1 MMSDPATIAKKREK
15 TELILSNVYNLPS
28 IPKVMMEVS
37 ELLAKPTTTTAELS
51 KVISQDQGLVTKI
64 LSIANSPLYGLPRK
78 VSTIEF
84 AILILGYGD
93 IKNIVTALSMIESF
107 KIKSDKNLDQKKF
120 WAHSVITGVAAKRV
134 AEDLGYRIGG
144 EAFIA
149 GLLHDLGITVIH
161 KFFHTAFE
169 QICKDVETNGWT
181 YYEAELENLGLTHR
195 EIGKF
200 LAEKWNLPPSL
211 VDTVLNHE
219 TPEKATENRV
229 LTAVVHLADYM
240 TNRLG
245 IGDFA
250 WDKDLQIEKS
260 VLEIFKI
267 QDEVQLDKFIEDYK
281 DIFVKQYE
289 SLKIT

>member
-1 MMSDPATIAKKREK
+1 MASDPATIAKKREK

-134 AEDLGYRIGG
+134 SEDLGFRIGG

-169 QICKDVETNGWT
+169 QICKDVETNNMT
-181 YYEAELENLGLTHR
+181 YNEAELENLGLTHR

-200 LAEKWNLPPSL
+200 LAEKWNLPPAL

-219 TPEKATENRV
+219 TPDNATENRI

-240 TNRLG
+240 TNKLG
-245 IGDFA
+245 IGDFE
-250 WDKDLQIEKS
+250 WDKDLQIQPS

-267 QDEVQLDKFIEDYK
+267 QDEVQLDKFIEDYR

-289 SLKIT
+289 SLKIA

>member
-1 MMSDPATIAKKREK
+1 MASDPATIAKKREK

-134 AEDLGYRIGG
+134 SEDLGFRIGG

-169 QICKDVETNGWT
+169 QICKDVETNNMT
-181 YYEAELENLGLTHR
+181 YNEAELENLGLTHR

-200 LAEKWNLPPSL
+200 LAEKWNLPPAL

-219 TPEKATENRV
+219 TPDNATENRI

-240 TNRLG
+240 TN
-245 IGDFA
+245 
-250 WDKDLQIEKS
+250 K
-260 VLEIFKI
+260 
-267 QDEVQLDKFIEDYK
+267 
-281 DIFVKQYE
+281 
-289 SLKIT
+289 

>member
-1 MMSDPATIAKKREK
+1 MASDPATIAKKREK

-120 WAHSVITGVAAKRV
+120 WVHSVITGVAAKRV
-134 AEDLGYRIGG
+134 SEDLGFRIGG

-169 QICKDVETNGWT
+169 QICKDVETNNMT
-181 YYEAELENLGLTHR
+181 YNEAELENLGLTHR

-200 LAEKWNLPPSL
+200 LAEKWNLPPAL

-219 TPEKATENRV
+219 TPDNATENRI

-240 TNRLG
+240 TNKLG
-245 IGDFA
+245 IGDFE
-250 WDKDLQIEKS
+250 WDKDLQIQPS

-267 QDEVQLDKFIEDYK
+267 QDEVKLDKFIEDYR

-289 SLKIT
+289 SLKIA

>member
-1 MMSDPATIAKKREK
+1 MASDPATIAKKREK

-134 AEDLGYRIGG
+134 SEDLGFRIGG

-169 QICKDVETNGWT
+169 QICKDVETNNMT
-181 YYEAELENLGLTHR
+181 YNEAELENLGLTHR

-200 LAEKWNLPPSL
+200 LAEKWNLPPAL

-219 TPEKATENRV
+219 TPDNATENRI

-240 TNRLG
+240 TNKLG
-245 IGDFA
+245 IGDFE
-250 WDKDLQIEKS
+250 WDKDLQIQPS

-267 QDEVQLDKFIEDYK
+267 QDEIQLDKFIEDYR

-289 SLKIT
+289 SLKIA

>member
-1 MMSDPATIAKKREK
+1 MSDPATIAKKREK

>member
-120 WAHSVITGVAAKRV
+120 WVHSVITGVAAKRV

-169 QICKDVETNGWT
+169 QICKDVETNGMT

-219 TPEKATENRV
+219 TPDKASENRV

-240 TNRLG
+240 TNKLG

-260 VLEIFKI
+260 VFEICKI
-267 QDEVQLDKFIEDYK
+267 QDEIHLDKFIEDYR
-281 DIFVKQYE
+281 DIFMKQYE

>member
-1 MMSDPATIAKKREK
+1 MASDPATIAKKREK

-134 AEDLGYRIGG
+134 SEDLGFRIGG

-169 QICKDVETNGWT
+169 QICKDVETNNMT
-181 YYEAELENLGLTHR
+181 YNEAELENLGLTHR

-200 LAEKWNLPPSL
+200 LAEKWNLPPAL

-219 TPEKATENRV
+219 TPNNATENRI

-240 TNRLG
+240 TNKLG
-245 IGDFA
+245 IGDFE
-250 WDKDLQIEKS
+250 WDKDLQIQPS

-267 QDEVQLDKFIEDYK
+267 QDEVQLDKFIEDYR

-289 SLKIT
+289 SLKIA

>member
-1 MMSDPATIAKKREK
+1 MASDPATIAKKREK

-134 AEDLGYRIGG
+134 SEDLGFRIGG

-169 QICKDVETNGWT
+169 QICKDVETNNMT
-181 YYEAELENLGLTHR
+181 YNEAELENLGLTHR

-200 LAEKWNLPPSL
+200 LAEKWNLPPAL

-219 TPEKATENRV
+219 TPDNATENRI

-240 TNRLG
+240 TNKLG
-245 IGDFA
+245 IGDFE
-250 WDKDLQIEKS
+250 WDKDLQIQPS

-267 QDEVQLDKFIEDYK
+267 QDEVQFDKFIEDYR

-289 SLKIT
+289 SLKIA

>member
-169 QICKDVETNGWT
+169 QICKDVETNGMT

-219 TPEKATENRV
+219 TPDKASENRV

-240 TNRLG
+240 TNKLG

-260 VLEIFKI
+260 VFEICKI
-267 QDEVQLDKFIEDYK
+267 QDEVHLDKFIEDYR
-281 DIFVKQYE
+281 DIFMKQYE